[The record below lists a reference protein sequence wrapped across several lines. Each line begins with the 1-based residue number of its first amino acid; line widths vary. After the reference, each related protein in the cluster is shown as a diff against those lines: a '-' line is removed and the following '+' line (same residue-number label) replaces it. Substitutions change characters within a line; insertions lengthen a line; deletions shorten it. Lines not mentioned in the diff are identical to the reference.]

1 MAPMINLAY
10 KKMSKVSAPCCFF
23 RSKKNDV
30 PPKLPKDE
38 AILFPLRD
46 GFLLTSALHT
56 LGADEC
62 ILTSALHTLDV
73 DGYQRGDLQIPT
85 YTSRLEEAS
94 QNESIGDVFSL
105 FNEMAHS
112 PNKKVFAAEG
122 LIVRAQ
128 TEWERLSEA
137 KLAAFKL
144 EHRSVARADPDM
156 CLALASSPEI
166 GCDGDPV
173 LAMATHLVEAAGGSN
188 IAGTIADWF
197 HKHLMDQN
205 NMEEGIMLQ
214 KVAWQSKL
222 EAVLSKSCPV
232 DQPDK
237 SITLFSLKGGWKQE
251 QEQKYLE
258 EFRKTNAGKKICV
271 VCLQNIEELISYLEK
286 LQISTYA
293 HHLEKA
299 IQNERM
305 GDVLAL
311 FNEMADAP
319 NKQAFVDKGLLE
331 KAETVLLTQVI

>member
-1 MAPMINLAY
+1 
-10 KKMSKVSAPCCFF
+10 VSAPCCFL

-38 AILFPLRD
+38 AIPSPSRD

-56 LGADEC
+56 LDADEC
-62 ILTSALHTLDV
+62 LLTSALHTLEV
-73 DGYQRGDLQIPT
+73 DGHQRGDLQIPT
-85 YTSRLEEAS
+85 YTSRLEEAA
-94 QNESIGDVFSL
+94 QNENIGDVFSL
-105 FNEMAHS
+105 FSEMANS
-112 PNKKVFAAEG
+112 PNKEVFAAEG
-122 LIVRAQ
+122 LIEKAQ

-144 EHRSVARADPDM
+144 EHRSVARADPDL

-205 NMEEGIMLQ
+205 NMEEGIRLQ

-222 EAVLSKSCPV
+222 EALSSTSCLV

-237 SITLFSLKGGWKQE
+237 SIILFSFKGGSKQE
-251 QEQKYLE
+251 QEQQYLE
-258 EFRKTNAGKKICV
+258 EFRKMNASKKIRV
-271 VCLQNIEELISYLEK
+271 VCLQNIGELISYLTK
-286 LQISTYA
+286 LQISTYTY
-293 HHLEKA
+293 HLEKA

-319 NKQAFVDKGLLE
+319 NKQAFVDEGLLE
-331 KAETVLLTQVI
+331 KAETVLITQVI